1 MVEFEIKDGI
11 AIIPEGTT
19 VIAERAFEGRADLT
33 GIRLPSSLRTIQPF
47 AFRDCTGLTSIDFP
61 LNLKEIG
68 KYAFAG
74 CCSYAVVKST
84 LQFVV
89 DSVNAYMTV

>member
-1 MVEFEIKDGI
+1 MVEFEIKDGV

-33 GIRLPSSLRTIQPF
+33 GIRLPSSLRTIQSF

-84 LQFVV
+84 L
-89 DSVNAYMTV
+89 